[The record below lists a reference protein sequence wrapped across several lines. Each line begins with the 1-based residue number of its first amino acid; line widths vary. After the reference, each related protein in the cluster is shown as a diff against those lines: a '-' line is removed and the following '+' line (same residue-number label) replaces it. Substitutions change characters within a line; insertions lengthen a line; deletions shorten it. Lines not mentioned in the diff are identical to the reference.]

1 MRQVVRLHARI
12 ETKVR
17 LWKIP
22 LLDGSVGLEIQA
34 LYCTCPSYHDVIPVN
49 VAMKASRHSKAE
61 AEWAKQSFNI
71 LIQNTDRSKDLC
83 SSNRPH
89 SKVSWPRMSDVQRPS
104 TSTTRHARISP
115 NFHIHL
121 FNITRLSLHST
132 TEHAATSTLL
142 SLCLSLHLLANLD
155 VDFEEL
161 GYAAVEADGFA
172 LVEIGFPVVCVYAF
186 GCARLDEAGEN

>member
-22 LLDGSVGLEIQA
+22 LLDGSIGLEIQA
-34 LYCTCPSYHDVIPVN
+34 LYCTCPSYRDVIPVN

-89 SKVSWPRMSDVQRPS
+89 SKMSCPRMSDVQRPS

-115 NFHIHL
+115 NFHISPLQYKKTFLTFHHRTCRHL
-121 FNITRLSLHST
+121 HPAF
-132 TEHAATSTLL
+132 
-142 SLCLSLHLLANLD
+142 
-155 VDFEEL
+155 
-161 GYAAVEADGFA
+161 
-172 LVEIGFPVVCVYAF
+172 LVPLPASS
-186 GCARLDEAGEN
+186 R

>member
-1 MRQVVRLHARI
+1 MSSGPAQAQLDMPVYRL
-12 ETKVR
+12 
-17 LWKIP
+17 
-22 LLDGSVGLEIQA
+22 
-34 LYCTCPSYHDVIPVN
+34 
-49 VAMKASRHSKAE
+49 
-61 AEWAKQSFNI
+61 
-71 LIQNTDRSKDLC
+71 
-83 SSNRPH
+83 
-89 SKVSWPRMSDVQRPS
+89 
-104 TSTTRHARISP
+104 TSI
-115 NFHIHL
+115 FYL
-121 FNITRLSLHST
+121 FNIIRLFLHST